1 MSLSPSVRYNS
12 NGKIPLRMHIKHL
25 KILLPGANLLVN
37 YFLILNVLCV
47 VSSKTSVPGTVRFSV
62 LAPQNRESHE
72 QTMQT
77 ILPSIQL
84 AVRSVADPKHGKLPN
99 WNITLTYRDT
109 NCSSTDGPMAAFDL
123 HNQSDAFLGPVCD
136 YVIAPVARYSG
147 VWGIPVLT
155 AGGLVANF
163 ELKFEYPTLTRMMG
177 SFSLV
182 GQAVQS
188 ILKNFNWTVAGFMF
202 NNYGQTTGKGNS
214 NCWFTI
220 ASVYKIITS
229 PSGSNDM
236 KLESFDEETVT
247 PEKLKEQLI
256 AITKRARS
264 KLKILNVRRYNRI

>member
-1 MSLSPSVRYNS
+1 MY
-12 NGKIPLRMHIKHL
+12 
-25 KILLPGANLLVN
+25 ILCFYRTGFV
-37 YFLILNVLCV
+37 VCV
-47 VSSKTSVPGTVRFSV
+47 
-62 LAPQNRESHE
+62 
-72 QTMQT
+72 
-77 ILPSIQL
+77 
-84 AVRSVADPKHGKLPN
+84 
-99 WNITLTYRDT
+99 
-109 NCSSTDGPMAAFDL
+109 
-123 HNQSDAFLGPVCD
+123 DAFLGPVCD